1 MCFSASASLSAGTVL
16 LVVGTL
22 ALRSATQPRQWAFA
36 AIPLLFAVQQF
47 IEGANWIALGRD
59 APTAQVALT
68 FAYVFFSH
76 LLWPVWVPAAVLLLE
91 PRGWRRAALGA
102 LTAAGLAGSGWLAW
116 SVGTQGVVA
125 TLEGLHIQYASPIA
139 FGPPTVALYVL
150 ATSGSMLL
158 SSHRTIKLFGLLAL
172 LSFAAAYTLYTVWF
186 VSVWCYFA
194 ALLSGLVLLHFRAP
208 ARRPARA

>member
-1 MCFSASASLSAGTVL
+1 V
-16 LVVGTL
+16 
-22 ALRSATQPRQWAFA
+22 
-36 AIPLLFAVQQF
+36 
-47 IEGANWIALGRD
+47 
-59 APTAQVALT
+59 
-68 FAYVFFSH
+68 
-76 LLWPVWVPAAVLLLE
+76 LWPVWVPVAVLQIE
-91 PRGWRRAALGA
+91 PRGWRRIALMA
-102 LTAAGLAGSGWLAW
+102 STAAGIVGSGWLMW
-116 SVGTQGVVA
+116 SVGTHGVVA
-125 TLEGLHIQYASPIA
+125 TLAGLHIQYAAPIA

-158 SSHRTIKLFGLLAL
+158 SSHRTIKAFGLLAL